1 MLHVCCHSFLERDKS
16 YEIHFAATSKA
27 VARTRELTAAQGK
40 AAQPLTNL
48 PYNGVYFAIIHE
60 PKNMKLVFKRFYD
73 LGADALNANTSI
85 HIAPENAWQKEK
97 TLQKTKHLGSAVGRH
112 LPYEEGRCHARPPRS
127 HLPPGRCWRWQR
139 PLSHCMMRSCSCTW
153 TWIPERAAG
162 CSVEWRFLSAFGAR
176 G

>member
-1 MLHVCCHSFLERDKS
+1 MWLIHVLHVCCHSFLERDKS

-73 LGADALNANTSI
+73 LGAHALNVNLRQSTSHRKTHGKKRKRFKKLSI
-85 HIAPENAWQKEK
+85 WGRLLVGTCHTRKADAMRAP
-97 TLQKTKHLGSAVGRH
+97 
-112 LPYEEGRCHARPPRS
+112 
-127 HLPPGRCWRWQR
+127 
-139 PLSHCMMRSCSCTW
+139 
-153 TWIPERAAG
+153 RAATF
-162 CSVEWRFLSAFGAR
+162 RRAGA
-176 G
+176 GVGNGHCPTA